1 MRKFTKINLF
11 VFLTILLT
19 IMMSFNSVISYATP
33 ISTVTLTI
41 DSPTANEL
49 PKYFRKSTDQITS
62 NENKNLSGLDKLN
75 ISGSGQ
81 FSKTGIPLM
90 KSSIGNYLIT
100 VIDLRE
106 ESHGFID
113 GIPVSW
119 RNVNNDANKGLTVNE
134 IIADENSRLNSI
146 PLNNPIALEGFK
158 DVIIPSKVQNES
170 DQTKAYSLSYIRI
183 PVTDKSIPT
192 DAMVNYFM
200 DVVKNQPEGSW
211 LHFHDQEGLERTTT
225 FMIMY
230 DIMKNCKEVTLND
243 IITRQ
248 VLLSKMDKKTSDKFY
263 SGDIF
268 NFLND
273 FYNKCKSNESNSNNQ
288 IS

>member
-1 MRKFTKINLF
+1 MKKFLKINLF
-11 VFLTILLT
+11 AFLTIIL
-19 IMMSFNSVISYATP
+19 SFNYVICFAAP
-33 ISTVTLTI
+33 ISDIKLTV
-41 DSPTANEL
+41 DSPTAFQL
-49 PKYFRKSTDQITS
+49 PKYFRKSTDKITS
-62 NENKNLSGLDKLN
+62 PGNINLSGLDKLN

-90 KSSIGNYLIT
+90 KNSIGNTFPIT

-119 RNVNNDANKGLTVNE
+119 RNANNDANKGLTANE

-146 PLNNPIALEGFK
+146 PLNKPIALEGFK
-158 DVIIPSKVQNES
+158 DVVIPSKIQNES

-192 DAMVNYFM
+192 DAMVNYFI
-200 DVVKNQPEGSW
+200 DAVKNQPENSW
-211 LHFHDQEGLERTTT
+211 LHFHGQEGLERTTT

-230 DIMKNCKEVTLND
+230 DIMKNCKEVNLND

-248 VLLSKMDKKTSDKFY
+248 ILLSKMDKKTSDKFY

-268 NFLND
+268 NFLNN
-273 FYNKCKSNESNSNNQ
+273 FYNKCKSNESNSNKQ